1 MQDARFHQR
10 QAKDISFLIQ
20 HLDIIVKSLD
30 CVNEVVRFQPV
41 PAGLLFKKSIS
52 APKTEKQSQAVSRRF
67 GREYSATRRAIMTAK
82 YSTPIVASTIINIC
96 ATLETGT
103 MSLHPRQV
111 SVTTLK

>member
-1 MQDARFHQR
+1 VAVQDARFHQR
-10 QAKDISFLIQ
+10 QAKDISFLVQ
-20 HLDIIVKSLD
+20 RLDIIVKSLD

-82 YSTPIVASTIINIC
+82 YSTPIVASTIINIR
-96 ATLETGT
+96 AIL
-103 MSLHPRQV
+103 
-111 SVTTLK
+111 